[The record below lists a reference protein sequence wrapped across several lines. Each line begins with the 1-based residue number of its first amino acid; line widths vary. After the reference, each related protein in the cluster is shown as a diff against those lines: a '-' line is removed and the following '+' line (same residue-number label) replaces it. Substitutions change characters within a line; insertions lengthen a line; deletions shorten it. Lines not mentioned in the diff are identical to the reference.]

1 MKTLIATSLLI
12 ALLVSG
18 VSVMAQTQNEDYLGL
33 PGDNLNLFAVMKL
46 FQESKTLEEFE
57 RTLNDENSR
66 INNLDLNN
74 DNYIDYI
81 SVFDNVYGDV
91 HNIVLQVAINERE
104 KQDVAVFTVERDKKG
119 NVILQLTG
127 DRALYGDNY
136 IIEPNYDDTVINET
150 PNPGYTGNARTV
162 NGRKVNVVR
171 TTVVEVATWPLVTYI
186 YSPGYVVWR
195 SSWYWGYY
203 PQYWSPWRPYYWH
216 YYYGYH
222 YNYYDY
228 YYSYYRPWNYH
239 RHTHWNDYYYRT
251 HHVHSTTVNVY
262 IRDGRYK
269 PTYSRPEERA
279 KGEALYASTHR
290 DSPTRRTESVRVADQ
305 NRRSSSGEATRN
317 SSTGSAG
324 VSDRRSSGT
333 TTAKSRSNSETRS
346 SGNTSPQ
353 VRPAESKSRESSTRS
368 AAPERKTAQPQA
380 ARSQESSTRSAAP
393 ERKTA
398 QPQAARS
405 QESSTRS
412 AAPERKTVQPQAA
425 RSQQGSPKATAPEKR
440 MPQSQAS
447 APRAGS
453 SSKSSAPARKEAK
466 AQPSQSR
473 SRESKSNDTQARSK
487 ESSTKK
493 ENSRR

>member
-1 MKTLIATSLLI
+1 MKTLVAISVLI
-12 ALLVSG
+12 ALLASG

-127 DRALYGDNY
+127 DRLLYGENY

-162 NGRKVNVVR
+162 NGRNVNVVR

-203 PQYWSPWRPYYWH
+203 PQYWRPWRPHYWH

-228 YYSYYRPWNYH
+228 YYSYYRPWHYH
-239 RHTHWNDYYYRT
+239 RHTHWNDYYYRP
-251 HHVHSTTVNVY
+251 HHVNSTTVNVY
-262 IRDGRYK
+262 LSDGRYK
-269 PTYSRPEERA
+269 TTYSRPEERV
-279 KGEALYASTHR
+279 KGQALYTSTHR

-305 NRRSSSGEATRN
+305 NRRSPSGEVTRK

-324 VSDRRSSGT
+324 VSDRRASESVTTRASG
-333 TTAKSRSNSETRS
+333 NNRS
-346 SGNTSPQ
+346 SGQVRSSGSTQPSKAQPSESRSSQVRTTESRSSSEARSSQ

-368 AAPERKTAQPQA
+368 ATPARKTAQPQA
-380 ARSQESSTRSAAP
+380 ARSQQSSPKAAAP
-393 ERKTA
+393 ER
-398 QPQAARS
+398 
-405 QESSTRS
+405 
-412 AAPERKTVQPQAA
+412 
-425 RSQQGSPKATAPEKR
+425 R
-440 MPQSQAS
+440 MSQSQAS
-447 APRAGS
+447 APRAG

-473 SRESKSNDTQARSK
+473 SREVKSNSQARSK
-487 ESSTKK
+487 ESSTKM
-493 ENSRR
+493 ESSRR

>member
-1 MKTLIATSLLI
+1 MKTLVAISVLI
-12 ALLVSG
+12 ALLISG

-91 HNIVLQVAINERE
+91 HNIVLQVAVNERE

-127 DRALYGDNY
+127 DRALYGENY

-203 PQYWSPWRPYYWH
+203 PQYWRPWRPHYWH

-239 RHTHWNDYYYRT
+239 RHTHWNDYYYRP

-269 PTYSRPEERA
+269 PTYSRPEERV

-305 NRRSSSGEATRN
+305 NRRSPSGEATRK
-317 SSTGSAG
+317 SSTGQAG
-324 VSDRRSSGT
+324 VSDRRASGT

-346 SGNTSPQ
+346 SENTSPQ
-353 VRPAESKSRESSTRS
+353 ARPAESKSRESSTRS
-368 AAPERKTAQPQA
+368 AAPERKTAQPQK

-393 ERKTA
+393 ERKT
-398 QPQAARS
+398 
-405 QESSTRS
+405 T
-412 AAPERKTVQPQAA
+412 QPQAA
-425 RSQQGSPKATAPEKR
+425 RSQQGSPKAAAPERR
-440 MPQSQAS
+440 MSQSQAS
-447 APRAGS
+447 APGAGS
-453 SSKSSAPARKEAK
+453 SNKSSAPARKEAK

-473 SRESKSNDTQARSK
+473 SREGNSNSQAQARSK
-487 ESSTKK
+487 ESSSTKM
-493 ENSRR
+493 ESSRR